1 MNANPA
7 QLERECGIYA
17 RYLIGRA
24 PSAYVCRKYQQY
36 HSSPD
41 RTAVLPRDSF
51 DETLLKLSARG
62 VSWVRLADAYACR
75 FARRSALRG
84 KLVLMLALLEC
95 SAPSSAALDAP
106 DPGGALPVM
115 ARLCFRLLRF
125 VLATL
130 AGVLLFLPVRA
141 LHAMGAWRPGAKQR
155 WKESL

>member
-1 MNANPA
+1 MSSNPI

-24 PSAYVCRKYQQY
+24 PGEYVCRKYQQY

-51 DETLLKLSARG
+51 DETLLRLSARG
-62 VSWVRLADAYACR
+62 VAWARLADAYACR

-84 KLVLMLALLEC
+84 KLVLVLALLEC
-95 SAPSSAALDAP
+95 SASSASKLDAP
-106 DPGGALPVM
+106 DPGGALLVL
-115 ARLCFRLLRF
+115 ARLCFQTARF

-130 AGVLLFLPVRA
+130 GGMVVFFPVRA
-141 LHAMGAWRPGAKQR
+141 LHAVGAWRLGAKQR